1 MLARGLGAGKSQD
14 LSTAPGLIRFASA
27 VRVNIFQNISGLS
40 LGPDSAEFEEGLC
53 SLRSDGKELKGLLLG
68 EDGIQEDPPPPR
80 LQSTVA
86 SSVLTAAGLTH
97 QPAGRLP
104 PRGSRCFETLAKRL
118 TECFLKPELREYKLL
133 LL

>member
-68 EDGIQEDPPPPR
+68 EDGIQEDPPPSPPPEHCGQLGPHGR
-80 LQSTVA
+80 RPHPPA
-86 SSVLTAAGLTH
+86 SRPAA
-97 QPAGRLP
+97 PARLP
-104 PRGSRCFETLAKRL
+104 LF
-118 TECFLKPELREYKLL
+118 
-133 LL
+133 

>member
-68 EDGIQEDPPPPR
+68 EDGIQEDPPLPASRALWPARSSRPP
-80 LQSTVA
+80 A
-86 SSVLTAAGLTH
+86 SPTSQQASCPREAPAVLKHL
-97 QPAGRLP
+97 
-104 PRGSRCFETLAKRL
+104 
-118 TECFLKPELREYKLL
+118 LRD
-133 LL
+133 